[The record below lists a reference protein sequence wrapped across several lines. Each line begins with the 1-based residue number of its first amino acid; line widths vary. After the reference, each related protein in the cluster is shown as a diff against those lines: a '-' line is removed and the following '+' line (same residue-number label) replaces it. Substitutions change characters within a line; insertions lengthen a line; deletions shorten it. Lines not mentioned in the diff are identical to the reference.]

1 MAHPFLVKDIAFQA
15 GLSTA
20 TVDRVLNNRDG
31 VRRQTV
37 LRVRAAIAELEKQLE
52 HQERIGR
59 VYGIDVVM
67 ETPDRFAETV
77 RSAFEQEAGARLPTL
92 FRSRFHMA
100 EVMKTA
106 DMVRAIDR
114 IRLRGSDGLVVKA
127 VNLPEIRA
135 AVQRAEGAGIPV
147 ITLVTDLPGSNRT
160 AYAGA
165 DNRAAGETAAYL
177 IANRLAGRPAR
188 VLLTLSS
195 NRFQGEEEREAG
207 FRSYMA
213 SHHPHIAVTSISE
226 GFGRDTA
233 TGVLTLEAL
242 SVHPEISAVYSIGG
256 GNRAILSAFAAR
268 QRACDIFVAH
278 DLDAENLKLLQ
289 ARQLSFVLHHDLRS
303 DAREVFRVIEARHEK
318 RKDINARLSRMDVIT
333 PLNIPQI

>member
-52 HQERIGR
+52 HQERVGR
-59 VYGIDVVM
+59 VYVIDIVM
-67 ETPDRFAETV
+67 ETPDRFAEAV
-77 RSAFEQEAGARLPTL
+77 RNAFEQEAGARAPTL

-100 EVMKTA
+100 EVMKTS
-106 DMVRAIDR
+106 DMVRTIDR
-114 IRLRGSDGLVVKA
+114 IRLRGSDGLVIKA
-127 VNLPEIRA
+127 VNLPEIRS
-135 AVQRAEGAGIPV
+135 AVQRAEDAGIPV
-147 ITLVTDLPGSNRT
+147 MTLVTDLPGSNRT

-177 IANRLAGRPAR
+177 IANRIQDPPAR

-207 FRSYMA
+207 FRAYMA
-213 SHHPHIAVTSISE
+213 SHHPQIAVTSISE
-226 GFGRDTA
+226 GFGRDAA
-233 TGVLTLEAL
+233 TGVLALEAL
-242 SVHPEISAVYSIGG
+242 KAHPDISAVYSIGG
-256 GNRAILSAFAAR
+256 GNKAILSAFETMR
-268 QRACDIFVAH
+268 RRCDIFVAH

-289 ARQLSFVLHHDLRS
+289 AGKLTFVLHHDLRS
-303 DAREVFRVIEARHEK
+303 DAREVFRLMEARHEK
-318 RKDINARLSRMDVIT
+318 RKDIHARLSRMDVIT
-333 PLNIPQI
+333 PLNIPQP